1 MDVLMFLLVLG
12 GMILLVVGIAYNA
25 HRSDAIE
32 DEMATFKDD
41 TDHKLT
47 RLQRR
52 VKDLEDKD

>member
-1 MDVLMFLLVLG
+1 MFLLVLG